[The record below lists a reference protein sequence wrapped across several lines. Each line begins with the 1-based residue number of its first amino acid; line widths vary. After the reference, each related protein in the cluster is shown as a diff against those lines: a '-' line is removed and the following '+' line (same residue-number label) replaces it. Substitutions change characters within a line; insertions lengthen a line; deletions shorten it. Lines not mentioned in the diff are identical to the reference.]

1 MGTLQYIVI
10 GVLIIAVVMIAFN
23 RNKLGVK
30 NTLLFSVL
38 ATILLGLTLMLGMQ
52 HQQTGQS
59 EDELTDTE
67 DEIAES
73 EDEVGELALVE
84 DDNVEVTVEDAE
96 SVNEETDTETD
107 YMADVVE
114 KSYIGIE
121 MLEEIF
127 PDEMEAEIWFDY
139 NDPSYHVEI
148 NADWFSSFVFDVTF
162 GRRPLDD
169 WLELR
174 EMFEDTALTMNE
186 HIEPVAVGFTVWETS
201 QDLEVFISDGN
212 EVTFDFITHN
222 LED

>member
-10 GVLIIAVVMIAFN
+10 GILIIAAAIISFN
-23 RNKLGVK
+23 RNKLGIK

-38 ATILLGLTLMLGMQ
+38 ATILLGLTLVLGMQ

-59 EDELTDTE
+59 EDEV
-67 DEIAES
+67 DEL
-73 EDEVGELALVE
+73 DLVE

-162 GRRPLDD
+162 GRRPIDD